1 MSNQK
6 VSVDGLA
13 DAVMEGLEEYNKL
26 ATDKVKA
33 AVKKAGTTVRKE
45 ISSTAPRKSGRYADS
60 WRTKTTAES
69 STSMQVTVYSPSRY
83 MLAHLLEHGHALRN
97 GGRARA
103 FPHIAPAEEAGEKQL
118 TTDIERALS

>member
-60 WRTKTTAES
+60 WRTKTTA
-69 STSMQVTVYSPSRY
+69 
-83 MLAHLLEHGHALRN
+83 
-97 GGRARA
+97 
-103 FPHIAPAEEAGEKQL
+103 
-118 TTDIERALS
+118 